1 MYDLAGD
8 SKKSIAS
15 DIEEFII
22 ENPSITSLIRSIKE
36 NKISSDEINNL
47 EKKN

>member
-1 MYDLAGD
+1 IQ
-8 SKKSIAS
+8 KKSIPS
-15 DIEEFII
+15 DIEKFII

-47 EKKN
+47 EKKNE